1 MVESIA
7 TLNKEQD
14 RAALGYSRP
23 ESYEELRAVLSSG
36 TMRLPTKLRQVAI
49 YLWQHPTVVAL
60 GNVTNVA
67 RQAGVQPSTLV
78 RFAQTF
84 GYSGFSDLQEI
95 FKTYLSG
102 GWRDKASG
110 EGEVGGESAR
120 LIDGFVK
127 SSAAS
132 LSRVHERLDMAS
144 FEAIASALADAEL
157 IYIIGSKRA
166 FAVSSYVSLALSKL
180 GVRNVALDN
189 IGAAAFEHLRCATLA
204 DAVLAISFTPYNSI
218 TPELAASAAERGVPL
233 VSITDSAFS
242 PLVPLSKAYI
252 EVVEEDFSG
261 FKSLAATLSVAMAM
275 VLRVAQLRGAP
286 AELGR
291 GAKKSPDRSPR
302 ANDKDKIA
310 STRAKLGAGRRLRSE
325 KDEKRQ

>member
-1 MVESIA
+1 MAEIA
-7 TLNKEQD
+7 PTLDKKRD

-60 GNVTNVA
+60 GNVTQVA
-67 RQAGVQPSTLV
+67 QQAGVQPSTLV

-84 GYSGFSDLQEI
+84 GYSGFSDLQEV
-95 FKTYLSG
+95 FKSYLSG
-102 GWRDKASG
+102 GWRAKGVEDG
-110 EGEVGGESAR
+110 ESGGEAAR
-120 LIDGFVK
+120 LVDGFVR

-132 LSRVHERLDMAS
+132 LSNVRDRLDIAG
-144 FEAIASALADAEL
+144 FEAIAAALAQAAI
-157 IYIIGSKRA
+157 IYVIGSKRA
-166 FAVSSYVSLALSKL
+166 FTVSSYVSLALSKL
-180 GVRNVALDN
+180 GVRNIAVDN
-189 IGAAAFEHLRCATLA
+189 VGAAAFEHLRCATEV

-218 TPELAASAAERGVPL
+218 TPELAASASERGVPV

-261 FKSLAATLSVAMAM
+261 FKTLAATLSVAMAL
-275 VLRVAQLRGAP
+275 VLRIAQLRGGESAD
-286 AELGR
+286 ARRGKAASGGR
-291 GAKKSPDRSPR
+291 SRKKENGQKSR
-302 ANDKDKIA
+302 AA
-310 STRAKLGAGRRLRSE
+310 A
-325 KDEKRQ
+325 

>member
-1 MVESIA
+1 MGEIA
-7 TLNKEQD
+7 PTLDKKQD

-60 GNVTNVA
+60 GNVTQVA

-84 GYSGFSDLQEI
+84 GYTGFSDLQEV

-102 GWRDKASG
+102 GWRDKSAS
-110 EGEVGGESAR
+110 ENDSGGESAR
-120 LIDGFVK
+120 LVDGFVK
-127 SSAAS
+127 SSTAS
-132 LSRVHERLDMAS
+132 LSRVRDRLDMIG
-144 FEAIASALADAEL
+144 FEAVAEALAEAEI
-157 IYIIGSKRA
+157 IYILGSKRA
-166 FAVSSYVSLALSKL
+166 FAVSTYLSLALSKL
-180 GVRNVALDN
+180 GVRNIAVDN
-189 IGAAAFEHLRCATLA
+189 VGAAAFEHLRCATET

-218 TPELAASAAERGVPL
+218 TPELAASAAERGVPM

-261 FKSLAATLSVAMAM
+261 FKSLAATLSVAMAL
-275 VLRVAQLRGAP
+275 VLRVAQLRGGS
-286 AELGR
+286 AER
-291 GAKKSPDRSPR
+291 GDE
-302 ANDKDKIA
+302 DKPSRKA
-310 STRAKLGAGRRLRSE
+310 RKRGAGR
-325 KDEKRQ
+325 KRTLSP